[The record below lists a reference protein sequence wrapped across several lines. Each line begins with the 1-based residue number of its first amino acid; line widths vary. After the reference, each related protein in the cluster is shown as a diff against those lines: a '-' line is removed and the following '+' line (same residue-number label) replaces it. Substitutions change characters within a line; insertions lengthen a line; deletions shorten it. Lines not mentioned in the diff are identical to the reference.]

1 MVTQSNISRYQY
13 RNIFLLS
20 NYQNS
25 SKSLKNQKAKFQ
37 KQLGKLREFLIKNAR
52 NLKSLNVLIEIDFMV
67 ILQ

>member
-1 MVTQSNISRYQY
+1 M
-13 RNIFLLS
+13 LS

-52 NLKSLNVLIEIDFMV
+52 NLKSLNVLIETDFMV

>member
-52 NLKSLNVLIEIDFMV
+52 NLKSLNVLIETDFMV